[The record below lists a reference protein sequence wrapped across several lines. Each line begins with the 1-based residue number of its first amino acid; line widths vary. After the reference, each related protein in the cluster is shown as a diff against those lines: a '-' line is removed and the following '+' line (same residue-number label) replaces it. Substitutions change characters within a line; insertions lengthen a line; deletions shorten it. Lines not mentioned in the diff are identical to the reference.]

1 MKQQIDN
8 LVALVLLEEGALYLP
23 ERGSIMVERV
33 PAKRLSDKSMQMPYN
48 KLRYVGEEQGA
59 PITKHIARV
68 ANVDAER
75 AADIY
80 NEWLS
85 QSVVDGQLSI
95 GGVAVVEEGKEPRV
109 EDSFELRLNPKG
121 RGVIGLKPRSKA
133 NGVVFTI
140 VGIVILFVLG
150 AGGYLLYTN
159 GVFDAKEEPAP
170 VVEEVVVPVVEPV
183 VEEVVPVKDPDVLD
197 MKSGYSYVS
206 WGVYT
211 QKENALK
218 YKAMLRRVHP
228 TLDTNIYD
236 YDGRYMVAIF
246 ESKSRNLCNRKVE
259 SWKEMDLRFDGVW
272 VYTR

>member
-23 ERGSIMVERV
+23 ERGSLVVERI

-48 KLRYVGEEQGA
+48 KLRYVNEMQGT
-59 PITKHIARV
+59 PITEHIVRV
-68 ANVDAER
+68 ANVESER

-85 QSVVDGQLSI
+85 QSVTSGQLSI
-95 GGVAVVEEGKEPRV
+95 GGVAVVEEGKDPQV
-109 EDSFELRLNPKG
+109 EECFEQKLNPKG

-133 NGVVFTI
+133 NGAIFAI
-140 VGIVILFVLG
+140 VGVVMLFVLG

-159 GVFDAKEEPAP
+159 GVFDTKEEVAP
-170 VVEEVVVPVVEPV
+170 VVEEVVIPVVEPV

-197 MKSGYSYVS
+197 LKPGYSYVS

-246 ESKSRNLCNRKVE
+246 ESKSRNLCNSKVE
-259 SWKEMDLRFDGVW
+259 SWKEMDLRFDGAW